1 MSAIEPMQDRNP
13 SPSLPASG
21 PWSGYY
27 HYAHDTAKHR
37 MKLGL
42 TFALDGK
49 IHGEGID
56 DIAEFII
63 TGFFDIRTNQA
74 SWTKAYIGM
83 HRVEYRGLY
92 DGRSICGEW
101 TVVASGGFWIW
112 PNALEESERLRAELE
127 EPADVVLV

>member
-1 MSAIEPMQDRNP
+1 MQDRNP
-13 SPSLPASG
+13 SPSLPPSG

-37 MKLGL
+37 MNLGL
-42 TFALDGK
+42 AFGPDGK

-56 DIAEFII
+56 DISEFII
-63 TGFFDIRTNQA
+63 TGFFDIKTNQA

-101 TVVASGGFWIW
+101 AIVAPGGGFWIW
-112 PNALEESERLRAELE
+112 PSALEESERLQVELE
-127 EPADVVLV
+127 QPTEAVLV

>member
-1 MSAIEPMQDRNP
+1 MQDRNP
-13 SPSLPASG
+13 SPSLPPSG

-56 DIAEFII
+56 DLAEFII

-101 TVVASGGFWIW
+101 TLVVSGGFWIW
-112 PNALEESERLRAELE
+112 PSGLEESERLRAELE
-127 EPADVVLV
+127 ESAEVVLV

>member
-1 MSAIEPMQDRNP
+1 MQDRNH
-13 SPSLPASG
+13 SPSLPPSG

-27 HYAHDTAKHR
+27 CYAQDTAKHR

-42 TFALDGK
+42 TFAPDGN
-49 IHGEGID
+49 IQGEGID

-63 TGFFDIRTNQA
+63 TGFFDVETNQA
-74 SWTKAYIGM
+74 CWTKAYIGM

-101 TVVASGGFWIW
+101 TIIASGGFWIW
-112 PNALEESERLRAELE
+112 PSELEESECLQVEVEQPTEA
-127 EPADVVLV
+127 VLV

>member
-1 MSAIEPMQDRNP
+1 MQDRNL
-13 SPSLPASG
+13 SPSLPPSG

-42 TFALDGK
+42 TFGPDGK
-49 IHGEGID
+49 MHGEGID

-63 TGFFDIRTNQA
+63 TGFFDIKTNQA
-74 SWTKAYIGM
+74 SWAKAYIGM
-83 HRVEYRGLY
+83 HSVEHRGLY

-101 TVVASGGFWIW
+101 TLLGGSGGFWIW
-112 PNALEESERLRAELE
+112 PSTLEESERIQVEVQQPTEA
-127 EPADVVLV
+127 VLV

>member
-1 MSAIEPMQDRNP
+1 
-13 SPSLPASG
+13 
-21 PWSGYY
+21 
-27 HYAHDTAKHR
+27 

-101 TVVASGGFWIW
+101 TIVAPGGGFWIW
-112 PNALEESERLRAELE
+112 PSGLEESERLHVELE
-127 EPADVVLV
+127 QPADVVLV

>member
-1 MSAIEPMQDRNP
+1 MQDRNP
-13 SPSLPASG
+13 SPGLPPSG

-27 HYAHDTAKHR
+27 HYAHDTTKHR

-56 DIAEFII
+56 DIAEFTI

-101 TVVASGGFWIW
+101 TLVVSGGFWIW

-127 EPADVVLV
+127 EPAEVVLV